1 MQDCLS
7 VISNSP
13 LLHTKERAGLLVCIQ
28 FVHICI
34 PYLFLTLCLIYFS
47 LFLPS
52 LPHFLFHIFVPP
64 SMQTD
69 QSNSSAQSHKL
80 PPQKHS
86 HLVEQVSNSSL
97 IRQKGGGLTNP
108 SLSSGLTSGLTS
120 DIRLAEGRGAPVW
133 TVEEREA
140 RISPLDLQ
148 VLYSLTLLTFW

>member
-13 LLHTKERAGLLVCIQ
+13 HKCKSRFPCVYLVCSHMYSI
-28 FVHICI
+28 FVPAIMFD
-34 PYLFLTLCLIYFS
+34 LFFS
-47 LFLPS
+47 LPPIH
-52 LPHFLFHIFVPP
+52 PHFLFHIFVPP

-97 IRQKGGGLTNP
+97 FHQKGGGLTNP
-108 SLSSGLTSGLTS
+108 GLSSGLTSGLTS
-120 DIRLAEGRGAPVW
+120 DLRLAEGRGAPVW

-140 RISPLDLQ
+140 RMSPLDLQ
-148 VLYSLTLLTFW
+148 VLYILTLLTFW